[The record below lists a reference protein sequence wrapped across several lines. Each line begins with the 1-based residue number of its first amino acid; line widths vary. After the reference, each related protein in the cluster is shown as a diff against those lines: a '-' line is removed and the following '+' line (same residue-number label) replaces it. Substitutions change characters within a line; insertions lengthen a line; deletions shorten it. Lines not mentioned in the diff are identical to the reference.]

1 MTAIN
6 LPFAAGAT
14 RRAPTSVEL
23 AEGYGCGDAD
33 LDLFNWMAWW
43 LTGQVAN
50 ATSKSGLSVDDSDLL
65 RFAKAI
71 RSQALNYVATVGG
84 SANALTAT
92 LDPAPAARAELIGAP
107 MRLKAASAAPGG
119 AVTLN
124 VGPGAFPVKLLG
136 ADPLANAWLAG
147 DILEV
152 VDDGAKYQ
160 LISVS
165 QANANNPY
173 ALNVF
178 NTPGAWSYTVP
189 AGVYWVDID
198 MGAAGGGGSG
208 ADGTADQSGGG
219 GGQGGTTIAGQSVI
233 PGDVIAGTIGAPGAG
248 GAAGSPGAPGGS
260 TTCGVSGKFTLSCAG
275 GAAGAGQPGGIG
287 GSGTGAASNSFGTSG
302 NSGHPGRSRNGAG
315 VAYGGNGAPGRFG
328 GSGTSNSASSGGSAA
343 APNAGGAGGA
353 RTAANTYDGGAG
365 GAGFVIIRHRKV
377 A

>member
-1 MTAIN
+1 MDRITGVNTIDLGGGRRGFRGKDTVAGIPGTE
-6 LPFAAGAT
+6 LAAGWHNE
-14 RRAPTSVEL
+14 VQEEL
-23 AEGYGCGDAD
+23 
-33 LDLFNWMAWW
+33 MAAIEKAGIVGSS
-43 LTGQVAN
+43 GQTTQLA
-50 ATSKSGLSVDDSDLL
+50 
-65 RFAKAI
+65 
-71 RSQALNYVATVGG
+71 QALQRQRSNFVAAVGG
-84 SANALTAT
+84 SSNALVAA

-107 MRLKAASAAPGG
+107 LRLKAASAAPGG

-198 MGAAGGGGSG
+198 MGGAGGGGSG

-219 GGQGGTTIAGQSVI
+219 GAQGATTIAGQAVV
-233 PGDVIAGTIGAPGAG
+233 PGDVISGTIGVPGAG
-248 GAAGSPGAPGGS
+248 GAAGAPGAPGGS

-287 GSGTGAASNSFGTSG
+287 GSGTGAASNSFGTTG

-328 GSGTSNSASSGGSAA
+328 GAGTSNSASSGGSAA